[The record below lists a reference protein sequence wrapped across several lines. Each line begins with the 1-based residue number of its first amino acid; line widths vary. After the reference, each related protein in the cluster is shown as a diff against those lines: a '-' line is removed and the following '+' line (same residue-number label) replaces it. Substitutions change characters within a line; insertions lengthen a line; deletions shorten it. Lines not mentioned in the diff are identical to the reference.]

1 VVILSA
7 SNLRSDVQRA
17 LDIGAVGFIHKDIT
31 AAVILNA
38 IRMILSG
45 GIYVP
50 PNLMNSPQEN
60 NSKKIIQALTPRQRQ
75 VLIRLAAGDSNKV
88 IAAEMGLSEATVK
101 MHITA
106 IFKHLGVSNRT
117 QAALEAEKLDL
128 PPE

>member
-1 VVILSA
+1 
-7 SNLRSDVQRA
+7 

-50 PNLMNSPQEN
+50 PNLMNAPQEG

-75 VLIRLAAGDSNKV
+75 VLIRLAAGDSNK
-88 IAAEMGLSEATVK
+88 GTSK
-101 MHITA
+101 
-106 IFKHLGVSNRT
+106 N
-117 QAALEAEKLDL
+117 ALF
-128 PPE
+128 PR